1 MASIPDELR
10 IRLQRAAF
18 NRALAECDTPA
29 IAALLARDAVLVT
42 GTDSAVLA
50 GRKAQ
55 LQAWQREFAAP
66 PAQRHT
72 YLRTPGEVAV
82 SAVAPVALEQG
93 EWTCAVGGAVTAS
106 GRYSA
111 HWRQIGG
118 DWVIVAELFVT
129 LG

>member
-1 MASIPDELR
+1 MASIPDEVR

-18 NRALAECDTPA
+18 NRALAERDTPA
-29 IAALLARDAVLVT
+29 IAALLAREAVLVT

-66 PAQRHT
+66 PAQRQL
-72 YLRTPGEVAV
+72 YVRTPDEVAV
-82 SAVAPVALEQG
+82 SAVARVALEHG
-93 EWTCAVGGAVTAS
+93 EWACTVGGAVTAS

-111 HWRQIGG
+111 HWRQIAG
-118 DWVIVAELFVT
+118 DWVIVAELYVT

>member
-1 MASIPDELR
+1 MASIPDEVR

-18 NRALAECDTPA
+18 NRALAERDASA
-29 IAALLARDAVLVT
+29 IGALLAREAVLVT

-55 LQAWQREFAAP
+55 LQAWQREFSAP
-66 PAQRHT
+66 PAQRQV
-72 YLRTPGEVAV
+72 YVRTPGEVTV

-93 EWTCAVGGAVTAS
+93 EWTCSVGGAVTAS

-111 HWRQIGG
+111 HWRRIAG
-118 DWVIVAELFVT
+118 DWVIVAEVYVT